1 MKNNSV
7 SHPSAWTSLLILAFC
22 ALSSGCVESSS
33 GMPYSSLPKPK
44 TEAFTL
50 WQPLENSA
58 APTSPTDQQTA
69 SDKTASQ
76 QTPADGSTAKQSSGE
91 QSPAEQPATV
101 DQTAADNPKATVQQ
115 TSGQDSDSTGSIAP
129 AVARSSE
136 TPASSDVVTPD
147 MTAAERMNLL
157 MNNPDLEESTEVLEI
172 KLLIPQKR
180 FRKEDGGKVVRVS
193 YDDIDLLKIL
203 NMQPVPA
210 DAADHF
216 PDWLSELD
224 GQRIRIRGFMIPP
237 FQAKGLKRFALA
249 RDNGI
254 CCFVR
259 TPKIYDVID
268 VRMAEG
274 QTTHYIANTPFDVEG
289 IFRIQPVADDGELY
303 KLYKIEDA
311 TVIE

>member
-1 MKNNSV
+1 MKNY
-7 SHPSAWTSLLILAFC
+7 ALDFWTAGKIFLPLILGG
-22 ALSSGCVESSS
+22 LLSGCGQTGS
-33 GMPYSSLPKPK
+33 GLPYSELPKPK
-44 TEAFTL
+44 TGAFTE
-50 WQPLENSA
+50 WEPLFEAEEPSNSA
-58 APTSPTDQQTA
+58 NRQTDSPATTLDQTTSSESTEPVSQTLK
-69 SDKTASQ
+69 SD
-76 QTPADGSTAKQSSGE
+76 
-91 QSPAEQPATV
+91 QSPESTIQ
-101 DQTAADNPKATVQQ
+101 QAA
-115 TSGQDSDSTGSIAP
+115 GQVSDSAAEVTP
-129 AVARSSE
+129 AVAVTQPPTTE
-136 TPASSDVVTPD
+136 ASADMLSPD
-147 MTAAERMNLL
+147 LTANERRNLL
-157 MNNPDLEESTEVLEI
+157 MNNPGLEENIEVLEI
-172 KLLIPQKR
+172 KLLIPEKR

-193 YDDIDLLKIL
+193 YDDIDLLKVL

-216 PDWLSELD
+216 PDWLSDLD
-224 GQRIRIRGFMIPP
+224 GQHVRIRGFMIPP